1 MVFMS
6 YKVNK
11 EADETCKKEGIY
23 RQDSTLC
30 LAANINTPVTQLLS
44 VHHVHLISA
53 METMAALMKFS
64 VVLIIVL
71 WIFVAS
77 THSGKL

>member
-1 MVFMS
+1 MEPA
-6 YKVNK
+6 KR
-11 EADETCKKEGIY
+11 EGIY

-30 LAANINTPVTQLLS
+30 LAVNINTPVTQLLS
-44 VHHVHLISA
+44 FNHINLISA

-64 VVLIIVL
+64 VVLMVVL
-71 WIFVAS
+71 WIFVTS

>member
-1 MVFMS
+1 M
-6 YKVNK
+6 KP
-11 EADETCKKEGIY
+11 ARREGIY

-30 LAANINTPVTQLLS
+30 LAVNIDTPVTLLLS
-44 VHHVHLISA
+44 VLHIHLISA

-64 VVLIIVL
+64 VVLMVVL

-77 THSGKL
+77 THSGEL